1 MKNIQLL
8 SLFSFFLFAS
18 CDSDDKP
25 TQVPDFEGYTLV
37 WSDEFN
43 DETINRS
50 NWTYETGNGVDFGLP
65 VGWGNDELQLYTDT
79 SSNSYI
85 EKNEEDES
93 FLVIAATEDTPASYR
108 SAKMTTYGLQSFRY
122 GKIDARIKLPTA
134 QGMWPALWLL
144 GDNRSEID
152 WPGCGEIDI
161 LELVGHTPNR
171 VQSNVHYTNF
181 EKRYRDDEGS
191 PIILEENFNTNFH
204 NFSLEWTPTEIYF
217 SLDGNV
223 FKTTLIESDMNEFQR
238 SFYLILNVAVGGNWP
253 GSPDETTAF
262 PQKMYVDY
270 IRYYSKDG
278 LEISEPPVLNLD
290 EETVGSF
297 VAPEIIQEAFNSN
310 LNQFPD
316 IELTIYGA
324 GGEPDVVDS
333 ATAVDGQ
340 KSLLFSYPGEN
351 WGGAYFKIDP
361 PIDFTDYVNGNLV
374 FSVQLPDDL
383 ADAEIKL
390 ESVSANTSV
399 FLADYNSEA
408 VDNGFVEYT
417 IPLADFPDVDF
428 SEFTIPFS
436 FWNLV
441 DESGAFAPFDV
452 HIDNIY
458 LEQN

>member
-191 PIILEENFNTNFH
+191 PIILEENFNANFH

-262 PQKMYVDY
+262 PQ
-270 IRYYSKDG
+270 
-278 LEISEPPVLNLD
+278 
-290 EETVGSF
+290 
-297 VAPEIIQEAFNSN
+297 
-310 LNQFPD
+310 
-316 IELTIYGA
+316 
-324 GGEPDVVDS
+324 
-333 ATAVDGQ
+333 
-340 KSLLFSYPGEN
+340 
-351 WGGAYFKIDP
+351 
-361 PIDFTDYVNGNLV
+361 
-374 FSVQLPDDL
+374 
-383 ADAEIKL
+383 
-390 ESVSANTSV
+390 
-399 FLADYNSEA
+399 
-408 VDNGFVEYT
+408 
-417 IPLADFPDVDF
+417 
-428 SEFTIPFS
+428 
-436 FWNLV
+436 
-441 DESGAFAPFDV
+441 
-452 HIDNIY
+452 
-458 LEQN
+458 

>member
-161 LELVGHTPNR
+161 VELVGHSPSTAHA
-171 VQSNVHYTNF
+171 NVHYTNGNN
-181 EKRYRDDEGS
+181 EYSNDEGMPKTIS
-191 PIILEENFNTNFH
+191 QTFDQEYH
-204 NFSLEWTPTEIYF
+204 NFSIDWTPSEINF
-217 SLDGNV
+217 SLDGEIY
-223 FKTTLIESDMNEFQR
+223 KTTNLSDYMKEFQR
-238 SFYLILNVAVGGNWP
+238 SFYLILNIAVGGPWAGNP
-253 GSPDETTAF
+253 NASTTF

-270 IRYYSKDG
+270 IRYYSK
-278 LEISEPPVLNLD
+278 N
-290 EETVGSF
+290 
-297 VAPEIIQEAFNSN
+297 
-310 LNQFPD
+310 
-316 IELTIYGA
+316 
-324 GGEPDVVDS
+324 
-333 ATAVDGQ
+333 
-340 KSLLFSYPGEN
+340 
-351 WGGAYFKIDP
+351 
-361 PIDFTDYVNGNLV
+361 DFT
-374 FSVQLPDDL
+374 P
-383 ADAEIKL
+383 
-390 ESVSANTSV
+390 V
-399 FLADYNSEA
+399 FLQ
-408 VDNGFVEYT
+408 
-417 IPLADFPDVDF
+417 
-428 SEFTIPFS
+428 
-436 FWNLV
+436 LV
-441 DESGAFAPFDV
+441 
-452 HIDNIY
+452 N
-458 LEQN
+458 N